1 MATVISTTFKLKRGT
16 AARWQELNLVLSAG
30 EPGFELDTYRLKIGD
45 GETAWNDLPYIGVGS
60 GGGGDIIV
68 DTVLSNTSLNPI
80 ANKTVKAALDSL
92 EALIAKEHY
101 NFSDGFIV
109 TEDNGIKTIKIDE
122 NFFKIDTEDFATKE
136 ELREL
141 AAKVSELIEQI
152 AAIKIPQKL
161 SELEN
166 DKEFITIKEVEDK
179 GYLTEIPEDYAKK
192 TDIPSL
198 EGYAKISDIPS
209 LDGYAKVS
217 DIPSLE
223 GYATESFVREEIGKI
238 QLPEIDTYTK
248 EEIDEKDKDLKD
260 YIDEE
265 ISKIAVGGDIDLTAY
280 AKKEYV
286 DQQLAAFTPI
296 AIAYGDF

>member
-16 AARWQELNLVLSAG
+16 AARWKELNYILSAG
-30 EPGFELDTYRLKIGD
+30 EPGFEIDTYRLKIGD

-68 DTVLSNTSLNPI
+68 DTVLSDTSLNPI
-80 ANKTVKAALDSL
+80 ANKTVKAALDRL
-92 EALIAKEHY
+92 EALIEKDRY

-109 TEDNGIKTIKIDE
+109 TEENGIKTIKIDE
-122 NFFKIDTEDFATKE
+122 NFFHIDTEDFVTKE
-136 ELREL
+136 ELRALVEQVNTL
-141 AAKVSELIEQI
+141 AQQV
-152 AAIKIPQKL
+152 AAIKMPQKL

-166 DKEFITIKEVEDK
+166 DKEFITMQDVEGK
-179 GYLTEIPEDYAKK
+179 GYLTQIPDDYAKK

-198 EGYAKISDIPS
+198 EGYAKLSDIPS
-209 LDGYAKVS
+209 LDGYATK
-217 DIPSLE
+217 D
-223 GYATESFVREEIGKI
+223 FVREEIGKI
-238 QLPEIDTYTK
+238 ELPEIDTYTK
-248 EEIDEKDKDLKD
+248 QEIDEKDKDLKD
-260 YIDEE
+260 YVDDE